1 MTFTGSISSQNSLWS
16 PSPSAEW
23 LRQRD
28 AMVILSHKKSSL
40 KNLSFSY
47 SPESKHTKT
56 CNGADEL
63 AFGNLGR
70 CSGSL

>member
-1 MTFTGSISSQNSLWS
+1 MTFTSSGSSQNSPWS
-16 PSPSAEW
+16 SPSAEW

-28 AMVILSHKKSSL
+28 AIVIQSHK
-40 KNLSFSY
+40 LSFNS
-47 SPESKHTKT
+47 SPESKHTAT